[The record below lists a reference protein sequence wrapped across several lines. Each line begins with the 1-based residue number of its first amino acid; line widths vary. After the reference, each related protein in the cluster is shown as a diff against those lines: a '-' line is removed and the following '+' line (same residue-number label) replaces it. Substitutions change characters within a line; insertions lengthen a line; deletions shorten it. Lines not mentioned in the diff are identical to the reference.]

1 MSCVHLHAGIL
12 HKLRHVYGFAFTKLQ
27 SGKYFVIKIL
37 DTEEFGH
44 DCTKRKEEFGHV
56 CCRYPC
62 FAERAKLKAFFQIFK
77 TPYTA
82 YPS

>member
-44 DCTKRKEEFGHV
+44 V